1 MTVHQA
7 FATSESGS
15 AMRASFTSD
24 AWDASG
30 ASGASDT
37 TDVLDA
43 SRRAMVDDLLEQ
55 LAALVTARR
64 DSVLALDTVGPR
76 GAAALRA
83 RLARIVREQEILLTR
98 LAAIFP
104 SAASQGGA
112 STGTIDPS

>member
-1 MTVHQA
+1 
-7 FATSESGS
+7 
-15 AMRASFTSD
+15 MRASFTGD
-24 AWDASG
+24 VWDAAG

-83 RLARIVREQEILLTR
+83 RLARIVHEQEILLTR

-112 STGTIDPS
+112 STRTIDPSLN

>member
-7 FATSESGS
+7 FATSGSGS
-15 AMRASFTSD
+15 AVRASFTGD
-24 AWDASG
+24 AWDASD
-30 ASGASDT
+30 ASETADA
-37 TDVLDA
+37 LDA

-55 LAALVTARR
+55 LGTLVTARR
-64 DSVLALDTVGPR
+64 DSVLALDAVVPR

-83 RLARIVREQEILLTR
+83 RLARIVHEQEVLLTR

-112 STGTIDPS
+112 NTRTIDPSLN